1 MILFFQDIQVFS
13 KATADSY
20 SSFFEKFIDKFHS
33 DLTKIVL

>member
-1 MILFFQDIQVFS
+1 MILRSVFS

-20 SSFFEKFIDKFHS
+20 SKKKKKFIDKFHS